1 VRPATTIKREGREE
15 APGDAA
21 GWPRVPLGELC
32 NIAIGKTP
40 SREQPRFWGGD
51 LTWAAISDLKSD
63 VITRTAERITAVGA
77 AECRCR
83 IVPSG
88 TLLFSFKLTIGK
100 MAFAGCD
107 LYTNEAIAALTP
119 LDPRRLDKHYLRLAL
134 AGTDCAQDSSHAVKG
149 KTLNQDGLRALSIPL
164 PPLAEQERMAGRLTK
179 QLAAVARARAAA
191 QARLAAAEALPAAYL
206 REVFEGLAGAAPTR
220 LLGEISDTASGVTLG
235 QRPHALHGREVPY
248 LRVANV
254 QDGHLRL
261 DSVYKIR
268 ATDDEIEDLTLRRGD
283 LVLTEGGDRDKLGRG
298 TWWNDELP
306 ECIHQ
311 NHIFRVRLND
321 GVVEHEFFGFQL
333 RSAYA
338 KDYFLA
344 HAKQTTGIAT
354 INRRILDGLP
364 VLVPPLPAQRQI
376 AADLARRLGEAEHLA
391 ACIREELAVIQALP
405 AALLRAAF
413 GGEPG
418 PEHEAEA

>member
-1 VRPATTIKREGREE
+1 MKDTTALERPIEREGLGE
-15 APGDAA
+15 APRDAA
-21 GWPRVPLGELC
+21 GKSSVCLMRADGCLEEVWQGIGTLWKGRPLYGASRSGLTPAKE
-32 NIAIGKTP
+32 AIGKHPERYKAVEPGSVFYNPMRILLGSISLLDEGGEPGITSP
-40 SREQPRFWGGD
+40 DYVVVRGRPGIMHPRVFYYWLRSTAGEGLIRELARGG
-51 LTWAAISDLKSD
+51 
-63 VITRTAERITAVGA
+63 VRERI
-77 AECRCR
+77 
-83 IVPSG
+83 
-88 TLLFSFKLTIGK
+88 LF
-100 MAFAGCD
+100 
-107 LYTNEAIAALTP
+107 N
-119 LDPRRLDKHYLRLAL
+119 RLCE
-134 AGTDCAQDSSHAVKG
+134 GM
-149 KTLNQDGLRALSIPL
+149 IPVL
-164 PPLAEQERMAGRLTK
+164 PWPVQERLAEQ
-179 QLAAVARARAAA
+179 LAVIPRARDAA